1 MQSCGVFKI
10 IKQTVQK
17 SNLLA
22 AMQVLN
28 ARTLDPRT
36 LVDMRIAH
44 TSDWHI
50 GKKLMGRDRG
60 EEFKEVLAE
69 IARICRDEGVELLL
83 VAGDVFD
90 TYTPSAEAEEIFYS
104 SVKAI
109 AETCAVLII
118 SGNHDDYVRLTAAQA
133 LSEELNIYTVG
144 NNLKALDCKK
154 RGNCYPVQSEG
165 GYAVFE
171 NSRGERVYINTLPY
185 PNEARFKEGKSD
197 ESFADKMKRWIDF
210 GERGKPD
217 GMPSVFLSHIFAAG
231 GTSGDSER
239 EIDLGGARAVGL
251 DLFPK
256 CDYCA
261 LGHLHGRQKL
271 GNNIYYSGAIMRFT
285 FDEAGQDKGINVF
298 DITAEG
304 LQNFKI
310 VQLSSC
316 KKLVRL
322 QANSVE
328 AGIGLLNLNEGAIAE
343 LTLNLKTPL
352 SPSELGDLRACEN
365 LYSLKMSVDSE
376 LASGYSAENEGKSS
390 SLLFSEYYSSRFGTE
405 VPSELLELFLSLT
418 EEE

>member
-1 MQSCGVFKI
+1 MFKI

-69 IARICRDEGVELLL
+69 IARICRDECVELLL

-231 GTSGDSER
+231 GTPGDSER

-261 LGHLHGRQKL
+261 LGHLHRRQKL

-390 SLLFSEYYSSRFGTE
+390 SQLFSEYYSSRFGTE

>member
-1 MQSCGVFKI
+1 MK
-10 IKQTVQK
+10 
-17 SNLLA
+17 
-22 AMQVLN
+22 
-28 ARTLDPRT
+28 
-36 LVDMRIAH
+36 IAH

-69 IARICRDEGVELLL
+69 IADICRREKVELLL

-104 SVKAI
+104 SVKNI
-109 AETCAVLII
+109 ASTCAVLII

-171 NSRGERVYINTLPY
+171 NIAGERVYINTLPY

-197 ESFADKMKRWIDF
+197 ESFADKMKRWIDY
-210 GERGKPD
+210 GERGKEE
-217 GMPSVFLSHIFAAG
+217 GMSSVFLSHIFAAG
-231 GTSGDSER
+231 GKAGDSER
-239 EIDLGGARAVGL
+239 EIDLGGARAVGP

-256 CDYCA
+256 CDYSA
-261 LGHLHGRQKL
+261 LGHLHRRQKL
-271 GNNIYYSGAIMRFT
+271 GENIYYSGAIMRFT
-285 FDEAGQDKGINVF
+285 FDEAGQDKSINVF
-298 DITAEG
+298 DLTKEG
-304 LQNFKI
+304 VKNFKT
-310 VQLSSC
+310 VQLTAC
-316 KKLVRL
+316 RQLARL

-328 AGIGLLNLNEGAIAE
+328 DGLKLLNDNAKAIAE

-352 SPSELGDLRACEN
+352 SPSELSELRACEN
-365 LYSLKMSVDSE
+365 LYSLKMSVASE
-376 LASGYSAENEGKSS
+376 LSAGYAAENAGKSS
-390 SLLFSEYYSSRFGTE
+390 SQLFSEYYLSRFGAD
-405 VPSELLELFLSLT
+405 VPPDLLALFLSLT

>member
-1 MQSCGVFKI
+1 
-10 IKQTVQK
+10 
-17 SNLLA
+17 
-22 AMQVLN
+22 MQVLN

-69 IARICRDEGVELLL
+69 IARICRDECVELLL

-231 GTSGDSER
+231 GTPGDSER

-261 LGHLHGRQKL
+261 LGHLHRRQKL

-390 SLLFSEYYSSRFGTE
+390 SQLFSEYYSSRFGTE

>member
-1 MQSCGVFKI
+1 
-10 IKQTVQK
+10 
-17 SNLLA
+17 
-22 AMQVLN
+22 
-28 ARTLDPRT
+28 
-36 LVDMRIAH
+36 
-44 TSDWHI
+44 
-50 GKKLMGRDRG
+50 MGRDRG

-285 FDEAGQDKGINVF
+285 FDEAGQDKVINVF

>member
-69 IARICRDEGVELLL
+69 IARICRDECVELLL

-231 GTSGDSER
+231 GTPGDSER

-261 LGHLHGRQKL
+261 LGHLHRRQKL

-390 SLLFSEYYSSRFGTE
+390 SQLFSEYYSSRFGTE

>member
-1 MQSCGVFKI
+1 MQSCSVFKI

-69 IARICRDEGVELLL
+69 IARICRDECVELLL

-231 GTSGDSER
+231 GTPGDSER

-261 LGHLHGRQKL
+261 LGHLHRRQKL
-271 GNNIYYSGAIMRFT
+271 GHNIYYSGAIMRFT
-285 FDEAGQDKGINVF
+285 FDEAGQEKGINVF

-390 SLLFSEYYSSRFGTE
+390 SQLFSEYYSSRFGTE

>member
-1 MQSCGVFKI
+1 MK
-10 IKQTVQK
+10 
-17 SNLLA
+17 
-22 AMQVLN
+22 
-28 ARTLDPRT
+28 
-36 LVDMRIAH
+36 IAH

-69 IARICRDEGVELLL
+69 IAGICRDEKVELLL

-104 SVKAI
+104 SVRNI
-109 AETCAVLII
+109 ASTCAVLII

-154 RGNCYPVQSEG
+154 RGNCYPVESGG

-171 NSRGERVYINTLPY
+171 NAAGERVYVNTLPY

-197 ESFADKMKRWIDF
+197 ESFSDKMKRWIEY
-210 GERGKPD
+210 GERAKSD
-217 GMPSVFLSHIFAAG
+217 KIPSVFLSHIFAAG
-231 GTSGDSER
+231 GKASDSER

-251 DLFPK
+251 NLFPK
-256 CDYCA
+256 CDYSA
-261 LGHLHGRQKL
+261 LGHLHKRQRL
-271 GNNIYYSGAIMRFT
+271 GGNIYYSGAIMRFT
-285 FDEAGQDKGINVF
+285 FDEAGQEKSINVF
-298 DITAEG
+298 DLTSG
-304 LQNFKI
+304 GVQNFKT
-310 VQLSSC
+310 VPLNTC

-322 QANSVE
+322 EANSV
-328 AGIGLLNLNEGAIAE
+328 ADGVKLLETNGDAIAE
-343 LTLNLKTPL
+343 LTLNLKSPL
-352 SPSELGDLRACEN
+352 SPSEMSELHAHEN

-376 LASGYSAENEGKSS
+376 LMPGYMTENEGKSS
-390 SLLFSEYYSSRFGTE
+390 SQLFSEFYFSKFGTD
-405 VPSELLELFLSLT
+405 VPAELLTLFLSLT

>member
-1 MQSCGVFKI
+1 MKI
-10 IKQTVQK
+10 V
-17 SNLLA
+17 
-22 AMQVLN
+22 
-28 ARTLDPRT
+28 
-36 LVDMRIAH
+36 H

-60 EEFKEVLAE
+60 EEFKAVLGE
-69 IARICRDEGVELLL
+69 IGDICRREEADLLL

-104 SVKAI
+104 SVKNI
-109 AETCAVLII
+109 ASTCAVLII

-144 NNLKALDCKK
+144 NNLKALDCAK
-154 RGNCYPVQSEG
+154 RGRCWPVLSGG

-171 NSRGERVYINTLPY
+171 NAAGERVYINTLPY

-197 ESFADKMKRWIDF
+197 ESFADKMKRWIDY
-210 GERGKPD
+210 GERGKAEK
-217 GMPSVFLSHIFAAG
+217 MPSVFLSHIFAAG
-231 GTSGDSER
+231 GKAGDSER

-251 DLFPK
+251 NLFPQ
-256 CDYCA
+256 CDYSA
-261 LGHLHGRQKL
+261 LGHLHRRQKL
-271 GNNIYYSGAIMRFT
+271 GENIYYSGAIMRFT

-390 SLLFSEYYSSRFGTE
+390 SQLFSEYYSSRFGTE